1 MVGLSC
7 YDRPALRGI
16 SVSLQVRVQAL
27 PGRLIPGRVAWT
39 APHSGDSMDND
50 KGRTRGVM
58 LGCVTMIVGQVR
70 VCWSVGVCGVCVRRS
85 AGCPDT
91 LNQQPSEERA

>member
-16 SVSLQVRVQAL
+16 SVSLQARVQAL

-39 APHSGDSMDND
+39 AHHSGDSMDND
-50 KGRTRGVM
+50 KGRTRG
-58 LGCVTMIVGQVR
+58 IAAVR
-70 VCWSVGVCGVCVRRS
+70 V
-85 AGCPDT
+85 
-91 LNQQPSEERA
+91 